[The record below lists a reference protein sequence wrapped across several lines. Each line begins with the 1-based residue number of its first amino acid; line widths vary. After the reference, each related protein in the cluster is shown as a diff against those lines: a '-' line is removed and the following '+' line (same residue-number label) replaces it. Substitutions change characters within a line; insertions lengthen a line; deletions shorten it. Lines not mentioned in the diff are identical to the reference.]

1 MQNTKP
7 TRSGRPSREEQLA
20 AVLSALQSEV
30 EKVAAGDELKRARR
44 QVLRG
49 LRLAVWAMTDRLR
62 IDEIEFEFRNE
73 LFNGQSPIK

>member
-1 MQNTKP
+1 MEKTKP

-20 AVLSALQSEV
+20 TVLSGLQSEV